1 MEISE
6 YINRLDK
13 NTETAIA
20 LAKSCTPEL
29 LNQKPDTGWSIAQV
43 LEHICM
49 TELSVCKRISKPSE
63 KSNETATIYGNEKM
77 EKILVGYRDRK
88 VAAPGFLEP
97 KGDITSAEEFEKVFT
112 AQRNR
117 LKDDLSSGKLVI
129 DNKVHLHPRLGE
141 MTMSDWLN
149 FLIHHTQRHLEQVK
163 DLLNG

>member
-20 LAKSCTPEL
+20 LAKSCTPEQL
-29 LNQKPDTGWSIAQV
+29 KQKPNEGWSIAQV

-49 TELSVCKRISKPSE
+49 TELSICKRISKPSE
-63 KSNETATIYGNEKM
+63 KSNKTATIYGNEKM

-88 VAAPGFLEP
+88 VAAPDFLEP
-97 KGDITSAEEFEKVFT
+97 KDDITTAEEFEKVFT

-117 LKDDLSSGKLVI
+117 LKDDLISGKLVI
-129 DNKVHLHPRLGE
+129 DNKVYLHPRLGE

-163 DLLNG
+163 DLL